1 MYPSRSSRASLAVTA
16 VLLASSAAQAQPRQ
30 PQPQPQQ
37 QPPNRRHEIPRAA
50 GAAHDEWSVPA
61 LGVRYLHRSTTVPSS
76 IHALVVD
83 LSVPGVRVVATPYD
97 QRWQTVGEYASRNH
111 VAAAINGGFW
121 GMFQRASGVT
131 AGGGQRWPDGED
143 DDETG
148 FFAMT
153 RARRGWISPPER
165 LEDDVPA
172 ERLTDATS
180 GKPMLVRD
188 GRVDQAALDAFPYA
202 NLRHPRTAVGVS
214 RDGRKIIL
222 IVADGR
228 QGHSRGMTLYELSRM
243 FIELGAFNALNLD
256 GGGSSAMYVERVG
269 GVVNSPSGGRW
280 EARMGLG
287 ASREDR
293 LAHRH
298 ASKVR
303 TAEDGSEEVYVRG
316 IEREVMNHIGVI
328 APAAPVGG
336 AGTTSPVGSAPVDS
350 GDPREAGGD
359 VVLPP
364 RQPMFHLGRAR
375 EWLYPTLLGVAIAV
389 PVAGLGLALWWRR
402 RRRRRAAARAA
413 APRTAASAEPTTAPP
428 DLARGI
434 MHAPA

>member
-1 MYPSRSSRASLAVTA
+1 MG
-16 VLLASSAAQAQPRQ
+16 
-30 PQPQPQQ
+30 
-37 QPPNRRHEIPRAA
+37 E
-50 GAAHDEWSVPA
+50 AHDAWSVPN
-61 LGVRYLHRSTTVPSS
+61 LGVRYLHRTTTVPSS

-83 LSVPGVRVVATPYD
+83 LAVPGVRVVATPYD
-97 QRWQTVGEYASRNH
+97 QRWQTVGEYASHNH
-111 VAAAINGGFW
+111 LAAAINGGFW

-165 LEDDVPA
+165 LEDTVPA
-172 ERLTDATS
+172 DRLADAAS

-188 GRVDQAALDAFPYA
+188 GRVDQAALDGFPYA

-214 RDGRKIIL
+214 RDGRKVIL

-228 QGHSRGMTLYELSRM
+228 QGHSRGMTLYELARM
-243 FIELGAFNALNLD
+243 FIELGAYNAINLD
-256 GGGSSAMYVERVG
+256 GGGSSAMYVERAG

-328 APAAPVGG
+328 APPAPAGTAGLTVPEDGRPVGTG
-336 AGTTSPVGSAPVDS
+336 AGA
-350 GDPREAGGD
+350 RESEGN

-364 RQPMFHLGRAR
+364 RQPIFHLGRAR
-375 EWLYPTLLGVAIAV
+375 EWLYPAMLGGAAMV
-389 PVAGLGLALWWRR
+389 PVAGLGFALWWRR

-413 APRTAASAEPTTAPP
+413 SAPRAAASAEPTTAPP
-428 DLARGI
+428 GVLACI
-434 MHAPA
+434 SHA

>member
-1 MYPSRSSRASLAVTA
+1 MA
-16 VLLASSAAQAQPRQ
+16 VLLAASAARAQPQQ
-30 PQPQPQQ
+30 PQPQGQLPG
-37 QPPNRRHEIPRAA
+37 PRHEIPRA
-50 GAAHDEWSVPA
+50 GGEAHDAWSVPN
-61 LGVRYLHRSTTVPSS
+61 LGVRYLHRTTTVPSS

-111 VAAAINGGFW
+111 LAAAINGGFW
-121 GMFQRASGVT
+121 GMFQRAAGVT

-148 FFAMT
+148 FFAIT
-153 RARRGWISPPER
+153 RARRAWISPPER
-165 LEDDVPA
+165 VEDQVPA
-172 ERLTDATS
+172 DRLSDAAS

-188 GRVDQAALDAFPYA
+188 GHVDQTALDAFPYA

-214 RDGRKIIL
+214 RDGRKVIL

-228 QGHSRGMTLYELSRM
+228 QGHSRGMTLYELARM
-243 FIELGAFNALNLD
+243 FIELGAYNAINLD
-256 GGGSSAMYVERVG
+256 GGGSSAMYVEHEG

-328 APAAPVGG
+328 APAAPAGA
-336 AGTTSPVGSAPVDS
+336 AGTSVPVGPRPSDF
-350 GDPREAGGD
+350 GDLRHGETG

-375 EWLYPTLLGVAIAV
+375 EWLYPMLLGAVAAA
-389 PVAGLGLALWWRR
+389 PVAGVGLALWWRR

-413 APRTAASAEPTTAPP
+413 SAPRAAASAEPSTGPP
-428 DLARGI
+428 CLVGVA
-434 MHAPA
+434 AAQA